1 MSLESELKF
10 RIAKR
15 SLTAL
20 ANARMPGS
28 KSGERTSRK
37 LVSTYF
43 DTPKHKLQRHGMTL
57 RVRRTDDGSIVQT
70 VKSAMTR
77 SFARGE
83 WAADLD
89 RPKPD
94 ISKAKDSPLAKIAGK
109 KARRN
114 LRPIFETSVKR
125 ITRSMKVGA
134 SSVELAVDLG
144 HLSAGRRSE
153 PITEFELELKSG
165 HTADLFRLARNFER
179 KTAAELDLR
188 SKADRGY
195 SLANGQFQRALHAE
209 KIELESSLTAHKAFT
224 MIALSTLRQF
234 GGNADGVREG
244 DAEAIHQM
252 RVGLRRLRAAIS
264 LFGDILPRPRTERI
278 KKELKWLTGELAPA
292 REIDVFVK
300 EKVEPLKNGTA
311 PKRGAHAV
319 NKEFSARRKRAFL
332 VARKALELP
341 RYRVLLLDV
350 LEWLETRNKSRK
362 PEAGAP
368 IGAFAYDLLDRRVRK
383 VGKQGKDLTELSPPD
398 RHKLRIK
405 IKKIRYAVDFFR
417 GLYPKNAQDELDA
430 LSARL
435 KKIQDALGALNDF
448 VAHQKIATEAALEA
462 PPEHRRARAFASGLL
477 VGQEREAARTLFKS
491 AETELRHLR
500 PLKAKPS

>member
-1 MSLESELKF
+1 
-10 RIAKR
+10 
-15 SLTAL
+15 
-20 ANARMPGS
+20 
-28 KSGERTSRK
+28 
-37 LVSTYF
+37 
-43 DTPKHKLQRHGMTL
+43 
-57 RVRRTDDGSIVQT
+57 
-70 VKSAMTR
+70 
-77 SFARGE
+77 
-83 WAADLD
+83 
-89 RPKPD
+89 
-94 ISKAKDSPLAKIAGK
+94 
-109 KARRN
+109 
-114 LRPIFETSVKR
+114 
-125 ITRSMKVGA
+125 
-134 SSVELAVDLG
+134 
-144 HLSAGRRSE
+144 
-153 PITEFELELKSG
+153 
-165 HTADLFRLARNFER
+165 
-179 KTAAELDLR
+179 
-188 SKADRGY
+188 
-195 SLANGQFQRALHAE
+195 
-209 KIELESSLTAHKAFT
+209 
-224 MIALSTLRQF
+224 
-234 GGNADGVREG
+234 
-244 DAEAIHQM
+244 
-252 RVGLRRLRAAIS
+252 
-264 LFGDILPRPRTERI
+264 
-278 KKELKWLTGELAPA
+278 
-292 REIDVFVK
+292 
-300 EKVEPLKNGTA
+300 
-311 PKRGAHAV
+311 
-319 NKEFSARRKRAFL
+319 

-368 IGAFAYDLLDRRVRK
+368 IGAFAYDLPDRRVRK